1 MLQRAVWEVGR
12 FNLQNCPAK
21 GLTAQGSDWMIPA
34 GLSMVKSGL

>member
-1 MLQRAVWEVGR
+1 MLQRSVWEVGR
-12 FNLQNCPAK
+12 FNLQSCPAK